1 MKISFFNIQKTCA
14 FLGTCFLLFLSVSCT
29 KENNIVK
36 KKNINEVFTA
46 LYKNNLNKT
55 VTYLDSLN
63 NTSIL
68 EQKKVFFKEAR
79 KYFKVNEAM
88 ISFWNRENVKSLNSP
103 NLLRIHEEDATDIK
117 VKNPIGFQVIE
128 ETLFAD
134 EIDTE
139 ALHALVDV
147 TKNKFRLIANNS
159 KLKVK
164 KHHIIWIIRDQIV
177 RVATTGLSNFDSPVL
192 GQSLLE
198 SSFSYD
204 GIKQCVLEVE
214 DYFTDKTLLKNFIKE
229 IESSQE
235 VLKAD
240 FDSFDRYSFIK
251 NHTHKQLEML
261 NQIQKDWNVSFPFK
275 MFLNNEFSSLF
286 DGEMFNITHFSDRN
300 SDTTNLAVKV
310 AVGKKLFNDTRLSKD
325 NTISCAS
332 CHASEQ
338 AFTDGKV
345 TFNKNIKRNTPTVT
359 YATYQK
365 AFFYDKRAGSLE
377 GQIVDVIN
385 NPHEFNS
392 SLFEVVDVVNKDK
405 DYKVA
410 FDSLYKRGGVTDSN
424 IRHAIASYI
433 RSLNSWDSK
442 FDNNINGKENTLTE
456 TEIKGFNIFMGK
468 GACATCH
475 FPPTFNG
482 TIPPNF
488 NETELEIIGVPET
501 ADNKALDDDLGRYD
515 VYHTEERKFAFKT
528 PSIRNIDKTAPYMH
542 NGVYATLDEVMNF
555 YNRGGGEGL
564 GYVVPNQT
572 LPFDNLD
579 LSEEEINAVI
589 AFMKTLTDEGY

>member
-14 FLGTCFLLFLSVSCT
+14 FLGTCFLLFLSTSCK

-63 NTSIL
+63 NTSML
-68 EQKKVFFKEAR
+68 EQKRMFFKEAR

-134 EIDTE
+134 EIDNE

-275 MFLNNEFSSLF
+275 MFLSNEFSSLF

-392 SLFEVVDVVNKDK
+392 NLSEVVDVVNKDK
-405 DYKVA
+405 DYKIA

-542 NGVYATLDEVMNF
+542 NGVYNTLEEVMNF
-555 YNRGGGEGL
+555 YNKGGGEGL

-572 LPFDNLD
+572 LPFDNLN

>member
-14 FLGTCFLLFLSVSCT
+14 FLGTCFLLFLSTSCK

-63 NTSIL
+63 NTSML
-68 EQKKVFFKEAR
+68 EQKRMFFKEAR

-134 EIDTE
+134 EIDAE

-164 KHHIIWIIRDQIV
+164 KHHVIWIIRDQIV

-204 GIKQCVLEVE
+204 GIKQCILEVE
-214 DYFTDKTLLKNFIKE
+214 EYFADKKLLDSFIKE

-235 VLKAD
+235 ALKTD

-275 MFLNNEFSSLF
+275 MFLSNEFSSLF

-365 AFFYDKRAGSLE
+365 AFFYDKRSGSLE

-392 SLFEVVDVVNKDK
+392 NLSEVVDVVNKDK
-405 DYKVA
+405 DYKIA

-542 NGVYATLDEVMNF
+542 NGVYNTLEEVMNF
-555 YNRGGGEGL
+555 YNKGGGEGL

-572 LPFDNLD
+572 LPFDNLN